1 MSNNTI
7 RYVIYKDGSEV
18 GSHTQ
23 NVMCR
28 RCNDDLMIFH
38 PAKDYTIACEGYED
52 DYYEDQEPEEYRLDE
67 WLAKN
72 PGEFTHKS
80 FVAGETVVLRTLLSK
95 TKVKLTKRR
104 GLGKVVEVLKGK
116 WHPEYLVDIDG
127 VLVLVLQTDIIP

>member
-1 MSNNTI
+1 
-7 RYVIYKDGSEV
+7 
-18 GSHTQ
+18 
-23 NVMCR
+23 
-28 RCNDDLMIFH
+28 MIFH
-38 PAKDYTIACEGYED
+38 PAKDYTIACEGYEDHYDGYYDDED

-67 WLAKN
+67 WLVKN

-80 FVAGETVVLRTLLSK
+80 FVVGETVVLRTLLSK